1 MPESHTVRE
10 IFFCLER
17 HFYGMNCKFMPQ
29 MHFREEIFA
38 ANGRK
43 SEKPFNFPSRKA
55 FVPELLI
62 FDFSVIQ
69 WKKNPNSPY
78 RKRGNAT

>member
-1 MPESHTVRE
+1 MSESHAIRE

-17 HFYGMNCKFMPQ
+17 HFYGMNCKIMPQ

-43 SEKPFNFPSRKA
+43 SEKPFNFPS
-55 FVPELLI
+55 
-62 FDFSVIQ
+62 
-69 WKKNPNSPY
+69 
-78 RKRGNAT
+78 